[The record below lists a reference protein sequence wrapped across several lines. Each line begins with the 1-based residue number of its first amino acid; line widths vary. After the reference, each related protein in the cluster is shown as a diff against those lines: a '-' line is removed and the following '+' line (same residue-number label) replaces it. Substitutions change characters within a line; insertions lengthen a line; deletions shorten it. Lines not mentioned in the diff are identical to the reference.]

1 MERRSEN
8 RKECL
13 RLINIQYEEDCRS
26 ELALNISESGMYIKG
41 HEMPSVGSS
50 LKLIFRNPQ
59 EGTISQ
65 FGKVVWK
72 DINGMGICF
81 N

>member
-1 MERRSEN
+1 MERRSEK

-13 RLINIQYEEDCRS
+13 RLINIQCEEDCRS
-26 ELALNISESGMYIKG
+26 EVALNISESGMYIKG
-41 HEMPSVGSS
+41 REMPPVGSS
-50 LKLIFRNPQ
+50 LKLIFRNPKA
-59 EGTISQ
+59 GTVSQ
-65 FGKVVWK
+65 SGKVVWK